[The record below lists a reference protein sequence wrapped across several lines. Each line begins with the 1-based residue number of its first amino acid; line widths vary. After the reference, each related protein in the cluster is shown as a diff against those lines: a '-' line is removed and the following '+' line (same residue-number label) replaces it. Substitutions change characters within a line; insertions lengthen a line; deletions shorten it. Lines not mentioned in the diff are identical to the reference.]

1 MNGAYTTPLRIGARG
16 FSVREQLLL
25 RSLVR
30 IAGTPLPRPWEFVEE
45 APYHALFSSVGADDG
60 AAAGD
65 GGMEPAAEG
74 VARIPVQ
81 GPLESERI
89 ALLLDSL
96 KQDLPRLAAGLSAFS
111 AERAIASAAASSAI
125 EAAAGPGHPEPADDG
140 AAVMRRLTNRR
151 DQTPFAW
158 MDGVE
163 RVVVVNPATRTW
175 YVPGLTAAT
184 PASSAVRD
192 VAARLVRGGLRYVVL
207 SPADIADMT
216 DLGSDSAPDAGSNG
230 AAGAGPDGAAAS
242 AQRLEL
248 LLWHVGLLVSPEG
261 VLPEVRRTR
270 RLRLARWPDFGS
282 FGSDALQLKLSAFLV
297 SRSYSIDELV
307 LAAGGAGER
316 VVAFLNACALCGLFV
331 SDATDDRPDP
341 RESSAPR
348 QFGDV
353 VRMVRS
359 ALGMAQG

>member
-1 MNGAYTTPLRIGARG
+1 MNGAHTTPLRIGARG

-30 IAGTPLPRPWEFVEE
+30 IAGTPLPRPWEFVEA
-45 APYHALFSSVGADDG
+45 APYDALFTPPGAGDGIGDDARDG
-60 AAAGD
+60 AARGDDAGPD
-65 GGMEPAAEG
+65 TQR

-81 GPLESERI
+81 GPLESERL
-89 ALLLDSL
+89 ALLLDTL
-96 KQDLPRLAAGLSAFS
+96 KQELPRLGEGIPAAGAL
-111 AERAIASAAASSAI
+111 ASAPVPALSGPSRLSGLSGAAV
-125 EAAAGPGHPEPADDG
+125 AAGQAEPLDDG
-140 AAVMRRLTNRR
+140 AAVMRRLLNR
-151 DQTPFAW
+151 DETPFAW
-158 MDGVE
+158 LVADDLDGGDLGGGDYVI
-163 RVVVVNPATRTW
+163 VVHPAARTW
-175 YVPGLTAAT
+175 SAPGLTASA
-184 PASSAVRD
+184 PAASAVRD
-192 VAARLVRGGLRYVVL
+192 LAARLVQGGLRRVDVTPDDL
-207 SPADIADMT
+207 S
-216 DLGSDSAPDAGSNG
+216 AGQ
-230 AAGAGPDGAAAS
+230 AS
-242 AQRLEL
+242 SHRLEL

-297 SRSYSIDELV
+297 SRSYSIDELL

-331 SDATDDRPDP
+331 SDAADARPDP

-353 VRMVRS
+353 MRMVRS